1 MVGFLKY
8 LDNDWKW
15 VISSKKSYIKV
26 PCSSNETD
34 IYHAFISINLEP
46 SFPDTVPILRNAMFP
61 T

>member
-8 LDNDWKW
+8 LDNDWK
-15 VISSKKSYIKV
+15 ISYIKV

-34 IYHAFISINLEP
+34 IYHAFTSINLEP